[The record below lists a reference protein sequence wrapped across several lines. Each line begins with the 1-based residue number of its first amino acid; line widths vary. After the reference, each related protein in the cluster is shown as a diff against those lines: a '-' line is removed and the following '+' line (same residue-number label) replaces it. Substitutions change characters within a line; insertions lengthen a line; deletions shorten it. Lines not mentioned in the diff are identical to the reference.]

1 MNELE
6 LIRNQLRAE
15 RMRVAQVALACASP
29 EATEAFRQA
38 CVEYLVFVLTRF
50 EERDQMLA
58 EQCRA
63 RLAPSDPTRRQ
74 LDEIMSRSG
83 TSREA
88 LAKLE
93 AALKDVGGP
102 ASNRHWSEFGSFFE
116 GPWRARRDALEA
128 LQERNARV
136 ADWRAVSF
144 VDADSI
150 MEERARYARVQPS
163 LSGKTPEVGG
173 PVL

>member
-1 MNELE
+1 VNELE

-15 RMRVAQVALACASP
+15 RMRVTEIALACASP
-29 EATEAFRQA
+29 GATEAFRQS

-58 EQCRA
+58 EQYRA
-63 RLAPSDPTRRQ
+63 RLAPSDPTRGP
-74 LDEIMSRSG
+74 LDAILSRTG

-93 AALKDVGGP
+93 AALKTGSSS
-102 ASNRHWSEFGSFFE
+102 ASDEQWREFGAFFE
-116 GPWRARRDALEA
+116 GPWCARRDALDA
-128 LQERNARV
+128 LQERNVRV

-150 MEERARYARVQPS
+150 MEERSRYARVQPNAPAA
-163 LSGKTPEVGG
+163 TPSVGG

>member
-15 RMRVAQVALACASP
+15 RTRVTRVALACASP
-29 EATEAFRQA
+29 QATAAFRQS

-58 EQCRA
+58 DQYRA
-63 RLAPSDPTRRQ
+63 RSAPSDPTRRQ
-74 LDEIMSRSG
+74 LEEIMSRSG

-93 AALKDVGGP
+93 VALKDSGP
-102 ASNRHWSEFGSFFE
+102 TSNRHWSDFGGFFV
-116 GPWRARRDALEA
+116 GPWRTRRDALDA
-128 LQERNARV
+128 LQEHNSRV

-150 MEERARYARVQPS
+150 MEERTRYARVEPD
-163 LSGKTPEVGG
+163 LSARAAELDG
-173 PVL
+173 PIL

>member
-15 RMRVAQVALACASP
+15 RTHVIEVARACAAP
-29 EATEAFRQA
+29 GTTEAFRQA

-58 EQCRA
+58 EQYRA
-63 RLAPSDPTRRQ
+63 RPAPTDNPRRHE
-74 LDEIMSRSG
+74 LDEILSRPG

-88 LAKLE
+88 LTKLE
-93 AALKDVGGP
+93 AALHGEGTS
-102 ASNRHWSEFGSFFE
+102 AGSGLWSEFGRFFE
-116 GPWRARRDALEA
+116 GPWRARRDAVDA
-128 LQERNARV
+128 LRERNARV
-136 ADWRAVSF
+136 ADWRAISF

-150 MEERARYARVQPS
+150 VEERTRYARIQPS
-163 LSGKTPEVGG
+163 LAGVPDG
-173 PVL
+173 PPR